1 MKELE
6 DLAYASR
13 SNPHDRLALYIELLE
28 AHVKHQANL
37 LECFKQELEQ
47 IIIKLSKEQS

>member
-1 MKELE
+1 MKELK
-6 DLAYASR
+6 DLAFQSR
-13 SNPHDRLALYIELLE
+13 SNPQERLALYVELLE

-37 LECFKQELEQ
+37 LETFKQELEQ